1 MPLSDYLLYQLARQW
16 PSPVADRQKRFG
28 ASAGT
33 EEYHVAYTIE
43 QFNIKVRTGLGVD
56 VFDKDV
62 LEIGCGHGGISCF
75 LAVAGAKSVVGIDL
89 NTKNLE
95 YAQAFAQQIAG
106 NFGPNAKL
114 PLKFLEQNAYALKFP
129 DASFDLVVADNSFEH
144 FLEPQL
150 VLRNV
155 ARVLRPGGKLLV
167 PVFSSI
173 YSKHALH
180 LKNGLKVPWT
190 NLFFSEKTIVRALER
205 MAKDNPKLYEI
216 YPGLQSQPQRV
227 RDVRRYGDLNDITY
241 KSFKQMARAEGFRIE
256 SFRPNGTRIVG
267 RIVARIP
274 LFRNSVV
281 MDIFS
286 TGAGSL
292 LSKQVS
298 SRNPVQ

>member
-1 MPLSDYLLYQLARQW
+1 
-16 PSPVADRQKRFG
+16 
-28 ASAGT
+28 
-33 EEYHVAYTIE
+33 
-43 QFNIKVRTGLGVD
+43 
-56 VFDKDV
+56 
-62 LEIGCGHGGISCF
+62 
-75 LAVAGAKSVVGIDL
+75 
-89 NTKNLE
+89 
-95 YAQAFAQQIAG
+95 
-106 NFGPNAKL
+106 
-114 PLKFLEQNAYALKFP
+114 
-129 DASFDLVVADNSFEH
+129 
-144 FLEPQL
+144 
-150 VLRNV
+150 
-155 ARVLRPGGKLLV
+155 V